1 MKVSVALQNDRD
13 AQKGVPAMK
22 KRRLSL
28 HHILPGFSLVFTLC
42 VFAPA
47 DLYLSSAEEFWFTP
61 EALVRWLLVFALTA
75 FVLITVLAVLLP
87 PKLSAAFRAAVY
99 ACSFLSWLQGN
110 LLVLDYGELDGRT
123 INWSA
128 YTLPYVLG
136 LLFWLAVII
145 LFIRLMLR
153 FRKKFR
159 RILEIAA
166 CILLITQT
174 LTLAW
179 FLVQNRKEGPEESLY
194 LSDSGQFTVSPE
206 ENTIVFVL
214 DTVDSVF
221 FEEVVNQYPDVIG
234 REYADFTFYRDT
246 VGGAART
253 RYAIPFMLTGDV
265 DREERT
271 YTDYL
276 KAAYATSPLMN
287 ELATGR
293 YDSGFYTFGQFMDLT
308 RTDAIGNVASGSP
321 APSSRLRLTVQ
332 FMQLVAFRY
341 LPSAF
346 SRAFW
351 MYSGDFERWK
361 GRVGADAAY
370 VVDDVSFYRDLKAQ
384 KVRATAE
391 KPCFRFLHLR
401 GVHSPIILDAN
412 AQQAGYGN
420 TDETQQCLG
429 VLKIVSDYLEQLK
442 ALGLYDRATILVM
455 ADHGSY
461 SHSNAGQSPLFM
473 VKLSGVSHPFETSDL
488 PLSFASLPEILVSAL
503 QGRLTSLEPW
513 KTSGPRYFYKRSEN
527 NATISLT
534 EYVIDGPVWAAPAAE
549 TGVVFHEGT
558 LNSSRAYTPGT
569 TLYFDE
575 RDTARAYFVS
585 GISNNEGA
593 NVWTL
598 GNDVEMCFTFPRTP
612 GALQLIL
619 EHGTYVTSQT
629 VEVLVNDQL
638 IETYTAD
645 GPTRHTILIP
655 NGTVSGTE
663 LRLHLRLPDA
673 LSPASLGK
681 SGDIRLLA
689 LSMKSIV
696 FNPVDP

>member
-1 MKVSVALQNDRD
+1 MN
-13 AQKGVPAMK
+13 

-28 HHILPGFSLVFTLC
+28 HHILPGFSLAFTLF

-47 DLYLSSAEEFWFTP
+47 DLYLSSSEEFWFAP
-61 EALVRWLLVFALTA
+61 GALVRWLLIFAAAA
-75 FVLITVLAVLLP
+75 FVLITLLAVLLP
-87 PKLSAAFRAAVY
+87 PKLSVTFRAAVY

-110 LLVLDYGELDGRT
+110 LLVLNYGELDGRT

-128 YTLPYVLG
+128 YTLPYVLDA
-136 LLFWLAVII
+136 LFWLAVIVLFI
-145 LFIRLMLR
+145 LFMFR

-166 CILLITQT
+166 CVLLVTQL
-174 LTLAW
+174 LTLA
-179 FLVQNRKEGPEESLY
+179 FSLVLNRKEGPKESLY

-221 FEEVVNQYPDVIG
+221 FEKVAEQYPELIG
-234 REYADFTFYRDT
+234 REFADFTFYRDT

-253 RYAIPFMLTGDV
+253 RYAIPFILTGDV
-265 DREERT
+265 DRQERT

-276 KAAYATSPLMN
+276 KDAYAASPLMN

-293 YDSGFYTFGQFMDLT
+293 YDSGFYTFGQFMDLA
-308 RTDAIGNVASGSP
+308 RTDAIGNVASGTP
-321 APSSRLRLTVQ
+321 APASRLRLTAQ
-332 FMQLVAFRY
+332 FMRLVAFRY

-361 GRVGADAAY
+361 GRVGADSAY
-370 VVDDVSFYRDLKAQ
+370 ILDDVAFHRDLAVQ
-384 KVRATAE
+384 KVRPVAE

-412 AQQAGYGN
+412 AQQVGFGN

-442 ALGLYDRATILVM
+442 ALGLYDKATVLVM

-473 VKLSGVSHPFETSDL
+473 VKFSGASHPFETSEL
-488 PLSFASLPEILVSAL
+488 PLSYSSLPEILVSAL
-503 QGRLTSLEPW
+503 RGTLTSLEPW
-513 KTSGPRYFYKRSEN
+513 KTTGPRYCYMRSEN
-527 NATISLT
+527 NATVSLT
-534 EYVIDGPVWAAPAAE
+534 EYVVNGPVWEAPAAE
-549 TGVVFHEGT
+549 TGVAFHEGT

-575 RDTARAYFVS
+575 RDTARPYFVS

-593 NVWTL
+593 SVWTL
-598 GNDVEMCFTFPRTP
+598 GNDVEMRFTFPKTP
-612 GALQLIL
+612 GTLQLVL
-619 EHGTYVTSQT
+619 EHGTYARAQT
-629 VEVLVNDQL
+629 VEVLVNDQP
-638 IETYTAD
+638 IETYTAE
-645 GPTRHTILIP
+645 GPTRYTVLIP
-655 NGTVSGTE
+655 EGTVTGTE
-663 LRLHLRLPDA
+663 LRLHLHLPDA

-681 SGDIRLLA
+681 SNDARLLA

-696 FNPVDP
+696 FNSLDP